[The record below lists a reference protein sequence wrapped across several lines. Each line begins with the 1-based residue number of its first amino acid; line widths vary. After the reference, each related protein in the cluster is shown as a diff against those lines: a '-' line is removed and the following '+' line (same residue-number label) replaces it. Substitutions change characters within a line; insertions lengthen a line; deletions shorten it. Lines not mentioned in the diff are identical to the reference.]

1 MAYIITIV
9 AVVLAGI
16 FALLVDVWASFVY
29 FVLAILLLLALFW
42 GDWLIYKYFTAYQK
56 EVEDGFALFK
66 AQIINSKNISTEEF
80 DASLEY
86 YKKEY
91 AKSLKKEK
99 FMKWLAI
106 CFCFAVAAA
115 FVLGMIYY

>member
-42 GDWLIYKYFTAYQK
+42 GGWLIYKYFTAYQK

-66 AQIINSKNISTEEF
+66 AQIINSKNISAEEF

-86 YKKEY
+86 HKKEF
-91 AKSLKKEK
+91 AKSLKN
-99 FMKWLAI
+99 MR
-106 CFCFAVAAA
+106 VRP
-115 FVLGMIYY
+115 V